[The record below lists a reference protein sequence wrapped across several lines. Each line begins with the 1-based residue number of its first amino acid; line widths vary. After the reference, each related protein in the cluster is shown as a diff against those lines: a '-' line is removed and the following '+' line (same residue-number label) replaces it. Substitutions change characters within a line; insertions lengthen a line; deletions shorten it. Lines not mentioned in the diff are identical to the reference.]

1 MISEKKVK
9 DIMVPIE
16 MYPTLKEGATMM
28 DAIIKLH
35 EAVKNAPPNV
45 PQFRAVLVL
54 DEDNKVIG
62 KVGHFAILKGL
73 EPKYK
78 DLLDMEKLSRINLSS
93 SFIETLY
100 EKFSLWNELP
110 MDLCTIASRTKVEDI
125 MQPIE
130 ESVDE
135 EETLPLA
142 IHKIIMWQCLSV
154 LVKRGNEVVGILR
167 TSDLINEIENCI
179 LTECR
184 KLNKNGDKNEQIVNH

>member
-1 MISEKKVK
+1 MISEKKAK

-16 MYPTLKEGATMM
+16 MYPTIQKGASML
-28 DAIIKLH
+28 DAIVLLH
-35 EAVKNAPPNV
+35 EAVKKAPPNI
-45 PQFRAVLVL
+45 PPFRAVLVL
-54 DEDNKVIG
+54 DDEKKVIG

-78 DLLDMEKLSRINLSS
+78 DLFDVEKLSRINLSPA
-93 SFIETLY
+93 FIETLF
-100 EKFSLWNELP
+100 EKFSLWHELP
-110 MDLCTIASRTKVEDI
+110 IDLCTVASQIKVEDI

-135 EETLPLA
+135 EETLPMVM
-142 IHKIIMWQCLSV
+142 HKIIMWQCLSV

-179 LTECR
+179 LAECK
-184 KLNKNGDKNEQIVNH
+184 KLNKNGKGNE